1 MAGTTAVILAAG
13 IGSRLAPL
21 TDTIPK
27 CLVKV
32 AGTSILHHQV
42 SSLHAAGIPR
52 IVIVAGYRAE
62 QVRAAASAGCII
74 VENSEFHETNNMYSL
89 ALAEQYVAGELI
101 LLNGDVVFARDILSD
116 LLTSRYSNCIVT
128 DVGRYIEESMKVAI
142 RADGSVCQI
151 AKTVSREYAFGTSID
166 LYRFSERTVE
176 MLFRLVH
183 GYLQMND
190 RKKWTEVAINDLVK
204 GTAVYPVDVAG
215 RSWVEIDN
223 PSDLEEAE
231 AIWSQTA
238 F

>member
-1 MAGTTAVILAAG
+1 
-13 IGSRLAPL
+13 
-21 TDTIPK
+21 
-27 CLVKV
+27 
-32 AGTSILHHQV
+32 
-42 SSLHAAGIPR
+42 
-52 IVIVAGYRAE
+52 
-62 QVRAAASAGCII
+62 
-74 VENSEFHETNNMYSL
+74 
-89 ALAEQYVAGELI
+89 
-101 LLNGDVVFARDILSD
+101 
-116 LLTSRYSNCIVT
+116 
-128 DVGRYIEESMKVAI
+128 
-142 RADGSVCQI
+142 
-151 AKTVSREYAFGTSID
+151 
-166 LYRFSERTVE
+166 

>member
-1 MAGTTAVILAAG
+1 MQNKLELAA
-13 IGSRLAPL
+13 S
-21 TDTIPK
+21 T
-27 CLVKV
+27 
-32 AGTSILHHQV
+32 
-42 SSLHAAGIPR
+42 
-52 IVIVAGYRAE
+52 
-62 QVRAAASAGCII
+62 GCII
-74 VENSEFHETNNMYSL
+74 VENAEFNETNNMYSL
-89 ALAEQYVAGELI
+89 ALAEKHVAGDLI

-116 LLTSRYSNCIVT
+116 LLASRYSNCIAT

-151 AKTVSREYAFGTSID
+151 AKAVTREAAYGTSID
-166 LYRFSERTVE
+166 LYRFSKKTAE
-176 MLFRLVH
+176 MLFCHVH

-204 GTAVYPVDVAG
+204 ETAVYPVDVAG

-231 AIWSQTA
+231 TIWSQTA